1 MNKSMLF
8 AAISGLAMASAGFV
22 PLASAADLEPVVEE
36 PVQTWTGFH
45 IGIGGGYGAVLHDG
59 SSEVD
64 GGLGFIG
71 GGGAGFFVLDD
82 FDDLGDRGGLLTAE
96 LGLDVQINDRFV
108 LGILGDYT
116 WTNFESN
123 SDITSCTFSED
134 DFCVA
139 SLTKIE
145 LDNMWTIAGRFGILS
160 SPSTL
165 WYGLVGWSSASID
178 ARTRVLISEDDDFID
193 PIDFSAGDHDRVNGF
208 TVGAGVES
216 MLTDNLSLKLEYR
229 FTDLEDFSFDGGGG
243 GPGSGNISGGGAG
256 IETDV
261 DDTTIQTIRAVL
273 SWRFNLFH

>member
-1 MNKSMLF
+1 MKKSILF

-22 PLASAADLEPVVEE
+22 SMAGAADLEPIVED
-36 PVQTWTGFH
+36 TWTGFH

-64 GGLGFIG
+64 GGLGFSG
-71 GGGAGFFVLDD
+71 GGGAGFFVVDD

-96 LGLDVQINDRFV
+96 LGFDVQLNERFV

-145 LDNMWTIAGRFGILS
+145 LDNMWTIAGRFGFLS

-165 WYGLVGWSSASID
+165 WYGLVGWSSASVD

-229 FTDLEDFSFDGGGG
+229 FTDLVDFDFDGGGG
-243 GPGSGNISGGGAG
+243 GPGSGGISGGGAG
-256 IETDV
+256 IDTDV